1 MKRDIAP
8 DPVNLSVLLLLLS
21 LLCCASIG
29 QAANPAVTIEHIVTI
44 LYYLLQFYYYYY
56 YMLSPLVNVEAIFLL
71 GRLLHG
77 SRIILIN
84 YLLYHTPSIGSFGT
98 DHDHVSRKESNRHTR
113 SPCRTFRAECGKW
126 DGECLKAQA
135 DQTRKP
141 EHKKKASET
150 TSKRAPPTNR
160 VAIASN
166 IMGNIFA
173 YSRGSGWIIDL
184 REKINAR

>member
-1 MKRDIAP
+1 M
-8 DPVNLSVLLLLLS
+8 
-21 LLCCASIG
+21 
-29 QAANPAVTIEHIVTI
+29 
-44 LYYLLQFYYYYY
+44 LYQHWHRG
-56 YMLSPLVNVEAIFLL
+56 NFLL

-77 SRIILIN
+77 SRILIN
-84 YLLYHTPSIGSFGT
+84 YLLYHAHRLFR
-98 DHDHVSRKESNRHTR
+98 DRSRPCFSKRVESPYSQPMPNVPGRVR
-113 SPCRTFRAECGKW
+113 QVGWGMP
-126 DGECLKAQA
+126 QA

-173 YSRGSGWIIDL
+173 FPRLGMDHWFKRKNQCAIVNWFSYVFFPIYHLSIWLIPFRANSVIT
-184 REKINAR
+184 